1 MRIMPAS
8 PSRPDEE
15 QLRVAL
21 PNKGRL
27 AEDALDV
34 LRDAGIVLETAE
46 DRRLFAKAA
55 REGFLVMFVRAA
67 DIPEFVQ
74 DGVADVGITG
84 WDIVQESA
92 KDVQPLMDLGF
103 GRCKLVV
110 AAPEDSAV
118 RAIGDVRPGMRVA
131 TSFPHLAREFFKGH
145 GTPVSIVEVSG
156 ATEVTPHIGVA
167 DLIVDLVASGS
178 TLKVNR
184 MRSIATVLESSARL
198 IANKA
203 ALQDGVRGAKAKE
216 LVWALESVVHAKGKH
231 YVMAN
236 VPKAKLDQVH
246 RIMPG
251 ISGATIV
258 QLGSRPDFV
267 AAHAVVDE
275 RDLYHVVK
283 DLKALGAEGILVV
296 PISRLMT

>member
-1 MRIMPAS
+1 MPIIPPRAE
-8 PSRPDEE
+8 P
-15 QLRVAL
+15 QLKVAL

-27 AEDALDV
+27 AEQAVQL
-34 LRDAGIVLETAE
+34 LKDAGLVLDATDE
-46 DRRLFAKAA
+46 RRLFATAS
-55 REGFLVMFVRAA
+55 REGFLIMFVRAA

-84 WDIVQESA
+84 LDIVRESG
-92 KDVQPLMDLGF
+92 KDLEALMDLDF
-103 GRCKLVV
+103 GHCKLVV
-110 AAPEDSAV
+110 AAPEDGAV
-118 RAIGDVRPGMRVA
+118 ASIADVPKGARVA
-131 TSFPHLAREFFKGH
+131 TSFPRLARAFFEAQGKE
-145 GTPVSIVEVSG
+145 VRIVEVSG

-167 DLIVDLVASGS
+167 DIIVDLAASGS

-184 MRSIATVLESSARL
+184 MRPIGTILESSAWL
-198 IANKA
+198 VGNKA
-203 ALQDGVRGAKAKE
+203 SKRDPARGAKMRE

-236 VPKAKLDQVH
+236 VPRAKLDDVK

-251 ISGATIV
+251 ISGPTIV
-258 QLGSRPDFV
+258 ELGTRPDFV

-283 DLKALGAEGILVV
+283 DLKAVGAEGILVV
-296 PISRLMT
+296 PITRLMS

>member
-1 MRIMPAS
+1 MPA
-8 PSRPDEE
+8 PARRED
-15 QLRVAL
+15 QLRLAL

-27 AEDALDV
+27 SEQAVELLRSAGLVLDTT
-34 LRDAGIVLETAE
+34 DE
-46 DRRLFAKAA
+46 RRLFATAA
-55 REGFLVMFVRAA
+55 REGFLIMFVRAQ

-84 WDIVQESA
+84 HDIVRESA
-92 KDVQPLMDLGF
+92 KDVEEVMDLGF
-103 GRCKLVV
+103 GACKLMV
-110 AAPEDSAV
+110 AAPEESAV
-118 RAIGDVRPGMRVA
+118 RSAADIPKGARVA
-131 TSFPHLAREFFKGH
+131 TSFPHLAREFFKAEGKD
-145 GTPVSIVEVSG
+145 VRIVEVSG

-184 MRSIATVLESSARL
+184 MRPVATVLESTARL
-198 IANKA
+198 VANKA
-203 ALQDGVRGAKAKE
+203 SLRDAVRGPKVRE
-216 LVWALESVVHAKGKH
+216 LVWALQSVVSARGKH

-236 VPKAKLDQVH
+236 VPRAKLPEVN
-246 RIMPG
+246 RILPG
-251 ISGATIV
+251 ISGPTIV
-258 QLGSRPDFV
+258 ELGARPDFV

-296 PISRLMT
+296 PITRLMT

>member
-1 MRIMPAS
+1 MPA
-8 PSRPDEE
+8 PARPDAGP

-27 AEDALDV
+27 SEQAVDL
-34 LRDAGIVLETAE
+34 LKDAGLVLDTTDE
-46 DRRLFAKAA
+46 RRLFATAA
-55 REGFLVMFVRAA
+55 RAGFQVMFVRAA

-84 WDIVQESA
+84 LDIVRESA
-92 KDVQPLMDLGF
+92 KDVEVLMDLGF
-103 GRCKLVV
+103 GHCRLVV
-110 AAPEDSAV
+110 AAPEESALRSV
-118 RAIGDVRPGMRVA
+118 ADIPKGARVA
-131 TSFPHLAREFFKGH
+131 TSFPHLAREFFKGE
-145 GTPVSIVEVSG
+145 GKDVRIVEVSG

-167 DLIVDLVASGS
+167 DLIVDLAASGS

-184 MRSIATVLESSARL
+184 MRPIGTILESSARL
-198 IANKA
+198 VGHRG
-203 ALQDGVRGAKAKE
+203 ALKDAQRGAKVRE
-216 LVWALESVVHAKGKH
+216 LVWALQSVVNAKGKH

-236 VPKAKLDQVH
+236 VPRARLADVG

-251 ISGATIV
+251 ISGPTIV
-258 QLGSRPDFV
+258 ELGARPDFV

-275 RDLYHVVK
+275 ADLYHVVK